1 MKPSLQTALAAVA
14 ITVIG
19 VPFAVAT
26 IIAASI
32 ISL

>member
-1 MKPSLQTALAAVA
+1 LAATA
-14 ITVIG
+14 ITLIG
-19 VPFAVAT
+19 VPLAVAT